1 LFVVHYPDAPLGID
15 TVARRVPCLEAGC
28 L

>member
-1 LFVVHYPDAPLGID
+1 VRYPEEALVLDP
-15 TVARRVPCLEAGC
+15 VARRVPCLEAGC